1 MFDERIDPPDDP
13 EDNEEAFNNYMD
25 EYEDKDL

>member
-1 MFDERIDPPDDP
+1 MFDEQIDPPDDS